1 MAWRQTVSDAMY
13 QALCAAFRID
23 PSSEEGMKRF
33 VPAYIY
39 EATTPIAD
47 RNMNVCYYD
56 IRPGSEDGFRYIET
70 TYSPKTEQTANA
82 TIEKNIPITIL
93 LTFYG
98 PNADDDSEYF
108 WGLCQADLDYRS
120 PRSILRKKNIV
131 FSGKPEFPVGLDQ
144 VEGTYLRRRCDVRL
158 NLVLYDA
165 HLMPYETVEHIPDI
179 TYRLDEPIP
188 DTQENGVNAP
198 ETPSEGTEE
207 GNTAGD
213 NNGGNSGDNG
223 AENGSENT
231 GNVDPGV
238 ITDPDS
244 GNPIIVPQY

>member
-1 MAWRQTVSDAMY
+1 MAWRQRVSDAMY
-13 QALCAAFRID
+13 QTLCRSFQID
-23 PSSEEGMKRF
+23 PTSEEGMKRF

-56 IRPGSEDGFRYIET
+56 IRPGNEEGFRYIET
-70 TYSPKTEQTANA
+70 TYAPKSGTGAKA

-108 WGLCQADLDYRS
+108 WGLCQADLDYKS
-120 PRSILRKKNIV
+120 PRAYLRKLGIV

-165 HLMPYETVEHIPDI
+165 HLLPYETVEHVPDI
-179 TYRLDEPIP
+179 TTRLDIEDLTPNTVINEPEQP
-188 DTQENGVNAP
+188 ENG
-198 ETPSEGTEE
+198 SQGSDE
-207 GNTAGD
+207 GNTTG
-213 NNGGNSGDNG
+213 NNEGGNSGDNESG
-223 AENGSENT
+223 NT
-231 GNVDPGV
+231 GGSDPGV